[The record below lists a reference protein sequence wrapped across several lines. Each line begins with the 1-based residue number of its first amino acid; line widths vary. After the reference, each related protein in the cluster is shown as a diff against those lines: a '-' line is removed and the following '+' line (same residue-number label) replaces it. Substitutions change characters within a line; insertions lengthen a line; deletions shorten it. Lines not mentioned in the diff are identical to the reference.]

1 MFHCNKLI
9 GLASELRSCTWL
21 RRLPPQYRQ
30 ILGNGTA
37 LNNWAIICPCC
48 CLATKSCLTL
58 CSPTNCST
66 PGLLVLHYLPEF
78 AQTYVH
84 WVSDAIQT
92 SHPLSPSS
100 PLALNLSQHQGLF
113 QWVSSWHQVAKVLE
127 LQHQSFQLNI
137 QGWFPLG
144 FPFGWYSI
152 PTLISLSKIILDN
165 LLYYASNL
173 IYLCLV
179 INLTYFLSQK
189 FCFKFL
195 PKLHMI

>member
-1 MFHCNKLI
+1 MDYSNPWTRAHPW
-9 GLASELRSCTWL
+9 T
-21 RRLPPQYRQ
+21 
-30 ILGNGTA
+30 
-37 LNNWAIICPCC
+37 
-48 CLATKSCLTL
+48 TL
-58 CSPTNCST
+58 HHF
-66 PGLLVLHYLPEF
+66 LEF
-78 AQTYVH
+78 AQTHVH
-84 WVSDAIQT
+84 WVDDAIQP
-92 SHPLSPSS
+92 SHPLSFPS
-100 PLALNLSQHQGLF
+100 PPPPALNSQHQGLF